1 MNGHDTSTILV
12 FGPWPDPRSSGISSL
27 VHDMLR
33 AFNAAGRDVLYLAE
47 DQQRRPDEPENLQV
61 MSVPAARPFDWR
73 EALASRVF
81 VRDLDHLALAD
92 RLGALPG
99 GADQLASVGVIHY
112 HGDDFIPRGS
122 DQQPDPV
129 VNRYDRLAAHVAARA
144 GVRPV
149 IVRTRHEDVQ
159 GDLNR
164 FMRLTGIDYVA
175 LPEAGKRAIL
185 SGQVDLAPT
194 VAATV
199 AAHRDTL
206 RVTGFSDG
214 DLDRALDHVYW
225 AVGHW
230 RLWRREQAEIDAV
243 VHVTHRMRRE
253 CEEALLND
261 RLDRAHVVFNGS
273 DFGPGSLTGF
283 EQTLAGLHGRG
294 LACHRGDGEEV
305 ERVGFGP
312 DDRRV
317 LFIGRPVH
325 SKGIDELAEALAV
338 LYHRHDRRIKG
349 LYVGAF
355 DRGVRRRLASVD
367 PAAAGDFLLFPGYT
381 QDPDRT
387 AAYFAFGHVTAV
399 ASHADAFPMTGLESL
414 NTGRTCVVTAG
425 TSAAEPFLERP
436 ARDGT
441 TIALAVDRPS
451 TSGVARYHGVDVAS
465 LVRALETLLFD
476 DDLSRRLAASGRA
489 YAAQHY
495 TGRRMGDDYLRLFD
509 DLLATRDGN
518 GS

>member
-12 FGPWPDPRSSGISSL
+12 FGPWPDPRSSGISSV
-27 VHDMLR
+27 VHDTLR
-33 AFNAAGRDVLYLAE
+33 AFNAAGRDVLYLTE
-47 DQQRRPDEPENLQV
+47 DQQRGPNEPENLQV

-73 EALASRVF
+73 EAIANRVF

-112 HGDDFIPRGS
+112 HDDALIPRGS

-129 VNRYDRLAAHVAARA
+129 VNRSDRLAAHVAARA

-149 IVRTRHEDVQ
+149 IVRTRHDDVQ
-159 GDLNR
+159 GDLDR

-185 SGQVDLAPT
+185 SGQVDLAPA
-194 VAATV
+194 VAAHV
-199 AAHRDTL
+199 AAHRGTL
-206 RVTGFSDG
+206 RVSGFSDG
-214 DLDRALDHVYW
+214 GLDRALDHV
-225 AVGHW
+225 HW
-230 RLWRREQAEIDAV
+230 VTARWYLWRREQAEIDAV
-243 VHVTHRMRRE
+243 VHLTHRMRRE
-253 CEEALLND
+253 CEEALLNERPD
-261 RLDRAHVVFNGS
+261 RSHVVLNGS
-273 DFGPGSLTGF
+273 DFGPGSLTRF
-283 EQTLAGLHGRG
+283 EQTLADLHGRG
-294 LACHRGDGEEV
+294 LTCRRGDGEAL

-317 LFIGRPVH
+317 LFIGRPSH
-325 SKGIDELAEALAV
+325 HKGIDELAEALAV

-367 PAAAGDFLLFPGYT
+367 PATAGDFLLFPGFSYE
-381 QDPDRT
+381 PDST

-399 ASHADAFPMTGLESL
+399 VSHSDAFALTGVESL
-414 NTGRTCVVTAG
+414 HTGRACVVTAG
-425 TSAAEPFLERP
+425 TSAAEAYLERP

-441 TIALAVDRPS
+441 TIALAVDRRN
-451 TSGVARYHGVDVAS
+451 TSGIARYHGVDVGS
-465 LVRALETLLFD
+465 LVGALETLLFD

-489 YAAQHY
+489 YATQHY